1 MVCIATRESAKW
13 SVHRSYSVRVRAS
26 VHPSDTSYRARGIRN
41 LFPGRG
47 GTEISNRAMTRSR
60 NNLKPKTAARPASR
74 QVAERPRSGR
84 ADVARERTRN
94 GNRKQPP
101 TGLARLYAAPTAR
114 YISRDTGLPGFN
126 SFAAGYEPPP

>member
-47 GTEISNRAMTRSR
+47 GTEISNPAPDDPGSR
-60 NNLKPKTAARPASR
+60 VIILKADP
-74 QVAERPRSGR
+74 QVARCQVRTRR
-84 ADVARERTRN
+84 ADVARTNAERQQEATAHR
-94 GNRKQPP
+94 
-101 TGLARLYAAPTAR
+101 TSAALRGTDCA
-114 YISRDTGLPGFN
+114 LPGFN